1 MLKFFWQN
9 YISKS
14 IIDKTKLNY
23 VDSN

>member
-9 YISKS
+9 CISKS